1 MAKAQ
6 VKTAPS
12 SDESLDALRTRI
24 TAILESNGFSGTKTA
39 EEVTAAVGE
48 HLGAD
53 LGAAKEE
60 SAAE

>member
-6 VKTAPS
+6 TKVVPS
-12 SDESLDALRTRI
+12 SDESLDALRARV

-39 EEVTAAVGE
+39 EEVTAAVAE

-60 SAAE
+60 IAKE